1 MARTVKPE
9 QKQQRRRW
17 ATYLISDKPAV
28 RSEPAR
34 NHDLVTHYA
43 ADGSVV
49 KFEVRWRSESKRVYR
64 PDELY
69 MSLKDAGARVGM
81 HPATLRRAATKG
93 TLQTRRFGNQW
104 LTTPQW
110 LHDYQQNRRPA
121 GRPRKTA

>member
-1 MARTVKPE
+1 MTRAAKTE
-9 QKQQRRRW
+9 SKQPRRRW
-17 ATYLISDKPAV
+17 TTYIISGKPAV
-28 RSEPAR
+28 RSEPASDP
-34 NHDLVTHYA
+34 DLITHYA
-43 ADGSVV
+43 SDGSVV

-69 MSLKDAGARVGM
+69 MSLKDAGARVEM